1 MDGAGRAGMGGLGG
15 WVGVVS
21 GGRTGFGGGGGRT
34 VPPYQSHAA
43 GASHTAGEIAFI
55 LRLPSQQSA
64 PVMR

>member
-1 MDGAGRAGMGGLGG
+1 MDGAGRAGMGG
-15 WVGVVS
+15 VV
-21 GGRTGFGGGGGRT
+21 GGGGVGREGR
-34 VPPYQSHAA
+34 VWARGGYGPPYQSHAA

>member
-1 MDGAGRAGMGGLGG
+1 MGLAGLGWGCVVG
-15 WVGVVS
+15 WGGVGREGRVWAR
-21 GGRTGFGGGGGRT
+21 GGYG
-34 VPPYQSHAA
+34 PPYQSHAA